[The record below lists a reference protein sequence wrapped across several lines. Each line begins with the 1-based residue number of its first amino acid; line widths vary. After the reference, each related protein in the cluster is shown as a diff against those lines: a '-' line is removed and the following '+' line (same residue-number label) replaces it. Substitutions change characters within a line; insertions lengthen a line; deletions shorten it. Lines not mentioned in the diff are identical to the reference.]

1 MRFLNQCVDPGA
13 QLIEGERFDH
23 VVIRPELKQITLSY
37 QPANGPNDCSLNSD
51 GIPFCVEVIVV
62 SGGVAKLV
70 EECMTCNASRGREG
84 ARVAWRGLRL
94 STEGRLIRQPLKLSP
109 TRSVGIPPPSF
120 DPSSIRTIRSHVGTR
135 NRKRPSAAWDW
146 CKIDN
151 SISRTVTDQLQ
162 GPIESDPQPAAEVL
176 SRLLLN
182 YLA

>member
-23 VVIRPELKQITLSY
+23 VVIRPELKQITISY

-84 ARVAWRGLRL
+84 RACCVGGPSTVNRG
-94 STEGRLIRQPLKLSP
+94 TFDPP
-109 TRSVGIPPPSF
+109 TAKTISDSVGWHTANI
-120 DPSSIRTIRSHVGTR
+120 V
-135 NRKRPSAAWDW
+135 RP
-146 CKIDN
+146 IVYTHN
-151 SISRTVTDQLQ
+151 TVARGDEE
-162 GPIESDPQPAAEVL
+162 PEAS
-176 SRLLLN
+176 
-182 YLA
+182 